1 MKKVILA
8 STSVYRKKLLQQL
21 QIEFTA
27 QSPRNDEELQK
38 VEFTKTYAKSPGFAY
53 KLAEYLAL
61 EKAKSLAPQEAI
73 IIGSDQL
80 LSFKDEILGKP
91 HTVENAQFILQKLS
105 GQTADLITSVALIDG
120 SHHIQ
125 FTDCTRLKFRHLSEG
140 EIQRYIKKDQ
150 PLDCAGSFKIESLG
164 ISLFEDIESKDFTA
178 IQGLPLLELSK
189 RLRELN
195 LFIP

>member
-8 STSVYRKKLLQQL
+8 STSIYRKKLLQQL

-27 QSPRNDEELQK
+27 LSPLNNEELQK
-38 VEFTKTYAKSPGFAY
+38 NEFTKTYAKTPQFAR
-53 KLAEYLAL
+53 KLAEYLSF
-61 EKAKSLAPQEAI
+61 EKAKSLAPQDAV

-91 HTVENAQFILQKLS
+91 KTPENACLTLQKLS
-105 GQTADLITSVALIDG
+105 GQTAELITAVTLIDG
-120 SHHIQ
+120 YQHVQ
-125 FTDCTRLKFRHLSEG
+125 FIDCTRLKFRHLSES
-140 EIQRYIKKDQ
+140 EIKRYVEKDQ

-164 ISLFEDIESKDFTA
+164 ISLFENIESQDFTA

-189 RLRELN
+189 KLRELN
-195 LFIP
+195 LLIP